1 MTEDMR
7 EAIEKVAIDEDSLYR
22 EDVFTDLKVGVIK
35 RMTPVKLDGTNDKLR
50 QVKFL
55 GQTQLISA
63 AGPLPV
69 SCEINAKNLKEAIKM
84 FPDAINQAITE
95 MIEQVKEMQRKEA
108 SRIVVPGV
116 EATQKILT

>member
-1 MTEDMR
+1 MR
-7 EAIEKVAIDEDSLYR
+7 EAIENVAIDEDSLYR

-35 RMTPVKLDGTNDKLR
+35 RLTPVKADGTNDKQR

-55 GQTQLISA
+55 GQTQLISQ

-84 FPDAINQAITE
+84 FPEAINQAIVE

-116 EATQKILT
+116 ETSQKILT